1 MAQSFRV
8 KAAVAALEGTYGTD
22 AVPTST
28 DAVLFTGDLNVSV
41 EYETVARN
49 LVKPFMGAGE
59 EIPVGTT
66 MKLTGDVELAGSGT
80 QGTAPAWGDLIL
92 ACGWAETVV
101 TGVGRI
107 ASAATALGAS
117 VGTFTYTRTTAPTC
131 TLPRLVT
138 LTCTTGGASGV
149 AAFMVAAPA
158 TTVDIAYSQTGVV
171 MTDAA
176 AFALPNGAVIT
187 PTVGTAFTAG
197 DSYTLQ
203 LMPAYVYYT
212 PVSDNIASLSQYVH
226 FSKKRHKLLGARG
239 NMQINQNAKGIPVI
253 KLDFMGLY
261 GGIAHEG
268 VPPAVNLA
276 RWKKPVPV
284 NNDYTA
290 MPLLHGHAAPMYAFS
305 YNHGAKT
312 VHVNLPGQEFISLN
326 DRESTGAITIVDPTL
341 EDWDYYQTVKDVVL
355 GGFSVIHG
363 TTPGNIVEI
372 RATGTQI
379 GKPKYENKDMDVAL
393 SLDMRFISGDAG
405 NDEVMILVY

>member
-268 VPPAVNLA
+268 VPPAVIWRAGKNRCRSITTTPPCLCC
-276 RWKKPVPV
+276 
-284 NNDYTA
+284 TA
-290 MPLLHGHAAPMYAFS
+290 MPRPCTHSATTMAQKP
-305 YNHGAKT
+305 
-312 VHVNLPGQEFISLN
+312 
-326 DRESTGAITIVDPTL
+326 STSICPARNSFRSTTANRPVPSPSSIRRWRTGIITRPSRTWCWAV
-341 EDWDYYQTVKDVVL
+341 
-355 GGFSVIHG
+355 F
-363 TTPGNIVEI
+363 
-372 RATGTQI
+372 R
-379 GKPKYENKDMDVAL
+379 
-393 SLDMRFISGDAG
+393 
-405 NDEVMILVY
+405 